1 MGAGLRGLTVKVSL
15 DTTPTPSQRHSE
27 AFSCTPITCKLYFW
41 VELQIFFFLP
51 CSSEKQAR
59 AAVEASGAL
68 PGCILVRF
76 RCFGRPRRRQEGYL
90 HRAAVCCDLALI
102 KRHLGSA

>member
-1 MGAGLRGLTVKVSL
+1 MGAGLRGLTVKVKPR
-15 DTTPTPSQRHSE
+15 DHTYAFSE
-27 AFSCTPITCKLYFW
+27 AQQSISLITCKLYFW
-41 VELQIFFFLP
+41 VEFQIFFFLP

-59 AAVEASGAL
+59 AAVEASGGL
-68 PGCILVRF
+68 PGCIFVRS